1 MSYKKLRVQEICVCV
16 TWAARVFVFVCEK
29 LEMAVF
35 KYLVLLHTD
44 VPKAA
49 QFYAHGLG
57 LAVNV
62 CTLRWAELQSGPCK
76 IALMQAPRYN
86 TSLSLDFLVFQLGKT
101 CLVLGSED
109 ILLSVIGN
117 LFSHLAGH
125 R

>member
-1 MSYKKLRVQEICVCV
+1 MSYKKLRVQEICVCLR
-16 TWAARVFVFVCEK
+16 WASRVLFLFVKK

-76 IALMQAPRYN
+76 IALMQAPRY
-86 TSLSLDFLVFQLGKT
+86 T
-101 CLVLGSED
+101 
-109 ILLSVIGN
+109 
-117 LFSHLAGH
+117 HLPFA
-125 R
+125 

>member
-1 MSYKKLRVQEICVCV
+1 MCVSEVGCKG
-16 TWAARVFVFVCEK
+16 FVFVCEK

-76 IALMQAPRYN
+76 IALMQAPRY
-86 TSLSLDFLVFQLGKT
+86 TSPSRSISQFFSWVKSVLY
-101 CLVLGSED
+101 LVLKT
-109 ILLSVIGN
+109 
-117 LFSHLAGH
+117 FFFH
-125 R
+125 